1 MRPEARNQKEQPLM
15 SAPGSHSP
23 HPLEIAHVLF
33 MDIVAYS
40 TLPMDQ
46 QGLLLGELQEAV
58 RNTVEFARGSA
69 EDQLIRL
76 PTGDGMALVF
86 FRDPEAPIRCAIELS
101 QALREHPKIKLRM
114 GIHTGPVYRVAD
126 INANR
131 NVAGGGINV
140 AQRVMD
146 CGDAGHILLSKAS
159 ADVLREVGGWKD
171 SLKDLGEL
179 KVKHGLRLHLYEISK
194 EEGAW
199 RERPKKLRL
208 MHVRRWAGV
217 LAILLSVLAIATT
230 ISVVIFFNAS
240 NRGRID
246 TIAVLPF
253 ENRSNPDADYISD
266 GIAESI
272 NNSLARLPNLGVIP
286 NSLAYHFKGKAIDL
300 QKVGDELHVEAVLA
314 GSIVERG
321 ENLVVNVELDD
332 VRKRR
337 QLWGEQYNRKL
348 SDLLAMQSDI
358 AKEVS
363 QRLRSQLSA
372 EDKQRLTKGSTA
384 NPEAYQLYLKGK
396 YYTNKFTKDGFDKGL
411 DYFHQAIAID
421 PNYARAYNGLA
432 YNYMNQDDWFMPPH
446 DAGPKAKDAAKKALA
461 IDESDAEA
469 HISQALELNW
479 YEWNWA
485 AAEQEYKRA
494 IELSPDNS
502 EAHAY
507 YSWFLASMQRKD
519 EALQVSTRSQQLDPL
534 SSLSNGLNGA
544 VLVYTRQWDAA
555 IDQLKAAIE
564 LDPAFWF
571 DHIYLGMAYEEKGR
585 LPEAISEFERALD
598 LEKDNTEIWSG
609 LGHAFAVSGNGA
621 EARKVLDHLKVM
633 SAHEYVAPYNVAII
647 YAGLGDKGRAFPWLE
662 QAYKDR
668 SFYLAAALTA
678 DSRLD
683 GLRSDQRLVDLLR
696 RIGLEGASV
705 EATKAVQ

>member
-1 MRPEARNQKEQPLM
+1 M
-15 SAPGSHSP
+15 SSPGSHSP

-58 RNTVEFARGSA
+58 RNTAEFARASA

-86 FRDPEAPIRCAIELS
+86 FRDPEAPIRCAMELS
-101 QALREHPKIKLRM
+101 QALREHPKIKVRM

-146 CGDAGHILLSKAS
+146 CGDAGHILVSKAS

-194 EEGAW
+194 EEGGR

-208 MHVRRWAGV
+208 VHARRWAGV
-217 LAILLSVLAIATT
+217 LAILLSVLAIAM
-230 ISVVIFFNAS
+230 ISVVTFFNAS
-240 NRGRID
+240 KKGRID
-246 TIAVLPF
+246 TLAVLPF

-272 NNSLARLPNLGVIP
+272 NNSLARLPNLSVIP
-286 NSLAYHFKGKAIDL
+286 NSLAYHFKGKTIDL

-314 GSIVERG
+314 GSVVERG

-332 VRKRR
+332 VRRRR
-337 QLWGEQYNRKL
+337 QLWGEQYNRKV

-372 EDKQRLTKGSTA
+372 EDERRLTKGSTA

-421 PNYARAYNGLA
+421 PHYALAFNGLA

-507 YSWFLASMQRKD
+507 YSWFLAAMQRKD
-519 EALQVSTRSQQLDPL
+519 EALQVSTRSRQLDPL

-544 VLVYTRQWDAA
+544 VLVYTRQWNAA

-647 YAGLGDKGRAFPWLE
+647 YAGLGDKDQVFPWLE
-662 QAYKDR
+662 QAYEDR

-683 GLRSDQRLVDLLR
+683 GLRSDRRLVDLLR
-696 RIGLEGASV
+696 RVGLEGAN
-705 EATKAVQ
+705 